1 VDLGNEPFD
10 DDGPWAFAA
19 AFSCFRTSSSRLRTR
34 TFAILKLPCAEW
46 YFRQTARQTVARLP
60 AHGRNFIRSGTPE
73 RVAMLL
79 TGHRTRTVFDRYT
92 CEI

>member
-1 VDLGNEPFD
+1 MV
-10 DDGPWAFAA
+10 
-19 AFSCFRTSSSRLRTR
+19 
-34 TFAILKLPCAEW
+34 LPA
-46 YFRQTARQTVARLP
+46 TARQTVARLP

-79 TGHRTRTVFDRYT
+79 TGHGTRTVFDRYT

>member
-1 VDLGNEPFD
+1 MGL
-10 DDGPWAFAA
+10 
-19 AFSCFRTSSSRLRTR
+19 CRRLQLLQDIIIEIAHQDIRH
-34 TFAILKLPCAEW
+34 LELPCAEW

-79 TGHRTRTVFDRYT
+79 TGHGTRTVFDRYT

>member
-1 VDLGNEPFD
+1 MGL
-10 DDGPWAFAA
+10 
-19 AFSCFRTSSSRLRTR
+19 CRRLQLLQDIIIEIAHQDIRH
-34 TFAILKLPCAEW
+34 LELPCAEW

>member
-1 VDLGNEPFD
+1 MV
-10 DDGPWAFAA
+10 
-19 AFSCFRTSSSRLRTR
+19 
-34 TFAILKLPCAEW
+34 LPA
-46 YFRQTARQTVARLP
+46 TARQTVARLP

>member
-1 VDLGNEPFD
+1 VGLCRRLQLLQDIIIEI
-10 DDGPWAFAA
+10 AHQE
-19 AFSCFRTSSSRLRTR
+19 FRHLETPVCRMV
-34 TFAILKLPCAEW
+34 LPA
-46 YFRQTARQTVARLP
+46 TARQTVARLP

-92 CEI
+92 WEI